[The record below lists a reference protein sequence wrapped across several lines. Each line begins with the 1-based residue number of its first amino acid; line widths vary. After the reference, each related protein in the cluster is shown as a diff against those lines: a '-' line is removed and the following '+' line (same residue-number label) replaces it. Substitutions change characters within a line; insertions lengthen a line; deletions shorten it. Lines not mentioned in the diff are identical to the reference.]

1 MFLAWTLLNNLNIT
15 MKNPKDEKLVEKQ
28 WSLKWPTLGSG
39 AWRPTQH
46 EHTPLFALKLD
57 FDEDDGAPSE
67 RKQMGVL
74 EERHHS
80 KRGRLKVKQLL
91 RSMCI
96 TNVQLEIPFITR
108 KKLLWLSLNFLM
120 PNIPLS
126 NKQKKAPLGKNK
138 KRFHVATSFWSYIM
152 QSNENPKVN
161 YTFYFK
167 ATKML

>member
-1 MFLAWTLLNNLNIT
+1 
-15 MKNPKDEKLVEKQ
+15 
-28 WSLKWPTLGSG
+28 
-39 AWRPTQH
+39 
-46 EHTPLFALKLD
+46 
-57 FDEDDGAPSE
+57 
-67 RKQMGVL
+67 
-74 EERHHS
+74 
-80 KRGRLKVKQLL
+80 
-91 RSMCI
+91 
-96 TNVQLEIPFITR
+96 
-108 KKLLWLSLNFLM
+108 M